1 MPEGKVVP
9 QSSNFASE
17 VKRLESLIKSS
28 MPDFDDIKEWSNKT
42 LEEIKSQNQILCKTL
57 PEISDMKK
65 WLGQTIQDMDA
76 DKQ

>member
-1 MPEGKVVP
+1 
-9 QSSNFASE
+9 
-17 VKRLESLIKSS
+17 